1 MFAYPDY
8 SKAFILDTD
17 ASDTGI
23 GAVLSKEVD
32 DGRERV
38 IAYGSKLLS
47 KPERRY
53 CTTRRELLAVV
64 YFTRHFRA
72 FLMGQKFT
80 LCTDHGSLTW
90 LTNFKDPEGQLA
102 RWLEQLQEFD
112 FEIVHKRGKKHTN
125 ADALSRQPGLSTVWT
140 RKP

>member
-47 KPERRY
+47 KPE
-53 CTTRRELLAVV
+53 
-64 YFTRHFRA
+64 
-72 FLMGQKFT
+72 
-80 LCTDHGSLTW
+80 
-90 LTNFKDPEGQLA
+90 
-102 RWLEQLQEFD
+102 
-112 FEIVHKRGKKHTN
+112 
-125 ADALSRQPGLSTVWT
+125 
-140 RKP
+140 